1 MEYCKRF
8 LRVLLVFVLANL
20 ALLETLAPP
29 PDWLTLPLLFGLLA
43 YYLWFHI
50 RPRRAKGATHR
61 LRALLGGYELLFVA
75 FFVIL
80 AEMAF

>member
-29 PDWLTLPLLFGLLA
+29 PDWLKLTLQ
-43 YYLWFHI
+43 
-50 RPRRAKGATHR
+50 
-61 LRALLGGYELLFVA
+61 
-75 FFVIL
+75 
-80 AEMAF
+80 